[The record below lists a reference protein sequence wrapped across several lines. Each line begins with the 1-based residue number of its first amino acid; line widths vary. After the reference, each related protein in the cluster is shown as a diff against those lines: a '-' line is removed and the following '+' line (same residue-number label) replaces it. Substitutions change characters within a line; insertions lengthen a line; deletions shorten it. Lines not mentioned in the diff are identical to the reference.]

1 MYTLNSLSVSQN
13 PASRTEKN
21 PTLPFPSIPVLFYL
35 PASYTFVT
43 PPENLLLMYHKPCS
57 LYWKLLFLTLC
68 STAVILTVHE
78 ILSRSDASA
87 DPYNGDS
94 AIEVAAGVNGNYIKW
109 VDFTVSYDAL
119 CTAYELD
126 VASHESA
133 HPLNW
138 IELLAYTAARTG
150 GRFDKKSLSILNKLG
165 KELSDGSVTLKELT
179 REMDYYD
186 YYLEAYEA
194 VLGGMVG
201 EYEMETEAEDGTR
214 SFETRYGLKAFSPI
228 ARGFDYSDYDDFG
241 SSRSYG
247 YKRPHLGHDMM
258 GQIGTPIIAVE
269 SGYVE
274 ALGWNQYGGW
284 RIGIRSFDKKR
295 YYYYAHL
302 RQNFPYALDLK
313 EGSVVTAGDVIG
325 YMGHTGYSAKENVN
339 NIETVH
345 LHFGLQLIFD
355 ESQKEGNN
363 EIWIDCYNLT
373 RFLYKNRSLTEKNA
387 ETREWF
393 RTFHMK
399 DPSVST
405 YLQLNPDAPVL
416 NNGN

>member
-1 MYTLNSLSVSQN
+1 
-13 PASRTEKN
+13 
-21 PTLPFPSIPVLFYL
+21 
-35 PASYTFVT
+35 
-43 PPENLLLMYHKPCS
+43 
-57 LYWKLLFLTLC
+57 
-68 STAVILTVHE
+68 
-78 ILSRSDASA
+78 
-87 DPYNGDS
+87 
-94 AIEVAAGVNGNYIKW
+94 
-109 VDFTVSYDAL
+109 
-119 CTAYELD
+119 
-126 VASHESA
+126 
-133 HPLNW
+133 
-138 IELLAYTAARTG
+138 
-150 GRFDKKSLSILNKLG
+150 
-165 KELSDGSVTLKELT
+165 
-179 REMDYYD
+179 
-186 YYLEAYEA
+186 
-194 VLGGMVG
+194 
-201 EYEMETEAEDGTR
+201 METEAEDGTR

-355 ESQKEGNN
+355 ESQKEGHN
-363 EIWIDCYNLT
+363 EIWIDCYDLT

-399 DPSVST
+399 DPSVSS

>member
-1 MYTLNSLSVSQN
+1 
-13 PASRTEKN
+13 
-21 PTLPFPSIPVLFYL
+21 
-35 PASYTFVT
+35 
-43 PPENLLLMYHKPCS
+43 
-57 LYWKLLFLTLC
+57 
-68 STAVILTVHE
+68 
-78 ILSRSDASA
+78 
-87 DPYNGDS
+87 
-94 AIEVAAGVNGNYIKW
+94 
-109 VDFTVSYDAL
+109 
-119 CTAYELD
+119 
-126 VASHESA
+126 
-133 HPLNW
+133 
-138 IELLAYTAARTG
+138 
-150 GRFDKKSLSILNKLG
+150 
-165 KELSDGSVTLKELT
+165 
-179 REMDYYD
+179 
-186 YYLEAYEA
+186 
-194 VLGGMVG
+194 MVG

-302 RQNFPYALDLK
+302 RQSFPYALDLK

-363 EIWIDCYNLT
+363 EIWIDCYDLS
-373 RFLYKNRSLTEKNA
+373 RFLYKNRSLTEKNV

-399 DPSVST
+399 DPSVSS

-416 NNGN
+416 NHGN